1 MSACESKYVGKNCMC
16 MPDPIY
22 PEKTMCGYLD
32 RDSGSLYACST
43 GCCGRACPDQNLNVR
58 LNVEYARSEGISLP
72 QGFGQNMVYGTT
84 DWEPPGSSVFTTP
97 PSSKEPPLNQ
107 LIIMGALLVVILVT
121 AILT

>member
-1 MSACESKYVGKNCMC
+1 MSACESKYIGKNCMC
-16 MPDPIY
+16 MPDPIFS
-22 PEKTMCGYLD
+22 EKTMCGYLD

-43 GCCGRACPDQNLNVR
+43 GCCRSCPDQNLNVR